1 MVVLETQYSGE
12 TILLVFPDGTGPAL
26 MTCLIG
32 GVPLNRVHEF
42 EYKNGEVRVNIN
54 YDNAHDY
61 ITREPSDE
69 YLDIIKSGEKDLKK
83 LRSNPNEILNVREEQ
98 FLREQ
103 KEEEE
108 LKRKKEEELK
118 KQQKEEALKRKK
130 ENARLIEKHDSN
142 NKVDVSSYTKNNLVI
157 AGLSAVG
164 AIGSL
169 FVLGRTNDDE
179 EEIIS
184 FDSKS
189 AINSDNNE
197 EQVTITS
204 ESLIDQTTTPPFD
217 TNDKQTI
224 VISDT
229 MSSSSDQQNTSW
241 DPNKDDGGEAWLGA
255 LSELMN
261 ENDEEVDWQ

>member
-42 EYKNGEVRVNIN
+42 EYQNGEVRVNIN

-69 YLDIIKSGEKDLKK
+69 YLDIIKSGEKDLEK

-98 FLREQ
+98 FLRKQ

-108 LKRKKEEELK
+108 LKRKKEEE
-118 KQQKEEALKRKK
+118 LKRKK

-142 NKVDVSSYTKNNLVI
+142 NKVDVSLHTKNNLVI
-157 AGLSAVG
+157 AGLSTVG

-169 FVLGRTNDDE
+169 FVLGRTNDEE

-197 EQVTITS
+197 EQGTITS
-204 ESLIDQTTTPPFD
+204 ESLIDRSTTPSFD
-217 TNDKQTI
+217 TNDKETTTEP